1 MVDSEKVRIFASKTD
16 KMATHNDMGKWGE
29 DLAEAYLERRGY
41 IIVERDWK
49 SGRRDI
55 DIIALDNDV
64 VVFVEVKTRRN
75 RLFGEPEDAIDYRKR
90 QNLQQA
96 INHYVKFRNIRQE
109 IRFDIISVVG
119 TIGTE
124 PDIQH
129 IQDVALL

>member
-1 MVDSEKVRIFASKTD
+1 
-16 KMATHNDMGKWGE
+16 MAAHNDTGKWGE
-29 DLAEAYLERRGY
+29 DLAVAYLEKKGY
-41 IIVERDWK
+41 TIVERDWK

-55 DIIALDNDV
+55 DIIALDDDV

-75 RLFGEPEDAIDYRKR
+75 RLFGEPEESVDYHKL

-96 INHYVKFRNIRQE
+96 ISHYVKFRNIRQD

-119 TIGTE
+119 TIGSE

>member
-1 MVDSEKVRIFASKTD
+1 
-16 KMATHNDMGKWGE
+16 MAAHKDTGKWGE
-29 DLAEAYLERRGY
+29 DLAVAYLEKKGY
-41 IIVERDWK
+41 TIVERDWK

-55 DIIALDNDV
+55 DIIALDDDV

-75 RLFGEPEDAIDYRKR
+75 RLYGEPEESVDYHKL

-96 INHYVKFRNIRQE
+96 ISHYVKFKHIRQE

-119 TIGTE
+119 TIGSE

-129 IQDVALL
+129 IQNVALL

>member
-1 MVDSEKVRIFASKTD
+1 
-16 KMATHNDMGKWGE
+16 MAAHNDTGKWGE
-29 DLAEAYLERRGY
+29 DLAVAYLEKKGY
-41 IIVERDWK
+41 TIVERNWK

-55 DIIALDNDV
+55 DIIALDDDV

-75 RLFGEPEDAIDYRKR
+75 RLYGEPEDAVDYHKL

-96 INHYVKFRNIRQE
+96 ISHYVKFRNIRQD

-119 TIGTE
+119 TLGSE

-129 IQDVALL
+129 IQNVALL